1 MTVQKVTDTFV
12 SCATLPATHWISE
25 SACPYTDSMAVFRFW
40 LADKIPP
47 DYEKTA
53 LQPDEI
59 IRAGRFRR
67 AEDRNR
73 FVCARHMVR
82 TLAGRYT
89 HQRPGDI
96 CFTVGKNQKPE
107 IKDSDR
113 WHINVSHAG
122 QWVLV
127 AIGVT
132 SVGVDVEENNPDF
145 AFQDVLA
152 HSFTAVE
159 QQYIEAN
166 DSRLLFYRS
175 WTRKEALVKATGKG
189 LDDDFQRVPCLD
201 GRHLIEREL
210 IGAAGPW
217 SVSSFRVS
225 DGYSAAIAYGDWEG
239 IPKFYTLDSGL
250 FDQQES

>member
-1 MTVQKVTDTFV
+1 MTAQKVTDAYV
-12 SCATLPATHWISE
+12 SCAALPATHWLAE
-25 SACPYTDSMAVFRFW
+25 SACPYTDAMAVFRFG
-40 LADKIPP
+40 LADKITP

-59 IRAGRFRR
+59 SRARRFHR

-73 FVCARHMVR
+73 FIYGRHMVR

-89 HQRPGDI
+89 CQQPDEI
-96 CFTVGKNQKPE
+96 CFTAGANQKPE
-107 IKDSDR
+107 IKDSDC

-122 QWVLV
+122 QWILV

-132 SVGVDVEENNPDF
+132 SVGVDVEENNPYF
-145 AFQDVLA
+145 AFQDVLT

-166 DSRLLFYRS
+166 DARSLFYRS

-201 GRHLIEREL
+201 GRHRIGSNV
-210 IGAAGPW
+210 IGATGQW
-217 SVSSFRVS
+217 RVNSFMVSE
-225 DGYSAAIAYGDWEG
+225 GYSAAVAYSEWEG
-239 IPKFYTLDSGL
+239 IPEFYTLDSGL
-250 FDQQES
+250 FA

>member
-1 MTVQKVTDTFV
+1 MMAQKVTDAFV
-12 SCATLPATHWISE
+12 SCAALPATHWLPE
-25 SACPYTDSMAVFRFW
+25 SACQYTDSLAVFRFW

-59 IRAGRFRR
+59 SRARRFHRP
-67 AEDRNR
+67 EDQNR
-73 FVCARHMVR
+73 FIYARHLLRM
-82 TLAGRYT
+82 LAGRYT

-107 IKDSDR
+107 IKDTDR

-122 QWVLV
+122 QWILV

-159 QQYIEAN
+159 QQYIAAN
-166 DSRLLFYRS
+166 DSRSLFYRS

-189 LDDDFQRVPCLD
+189 LDDDFQQVPCLD
-201 GRHLIEREL
+201 GRHRIGGEL
-210 IGAAGPW
+210 IGATGQW
-217 SVSSFRVS
+217 SVNSFMVS
-225 DGYSAAIAYGDWEG
+225 DGYSAAVAYSEWAG
-239 IPKFYTLDSGL
+239 IPKFYTLDGGL
-250 FDQQES
+250 FD